1 MTEAHRV
8 AEAYREIERKLR
20 VPPGFALPDLT
31 AVDGV
36 MRVEPQSAFTMS
48 NTYYDTPDLRLFRWG
63 ITLRLRLGSP
73 DAGWHL
79 KLPVDSAAAGAR
91 DEIRAAVAEELP
103 AELANLVT
111 AFVREA
117 PLAPIATLTTQ
128 RTPLLLINAGGAT
141 RAEVVD
147 DTVTVLDGQRVTMS
161 FREIEVEALPSHD
174 GSLDEDLLDRVAHHL
189 IAAGAEPGTVSK
201 VGAALGPRALVPP
214 DIPELAWP
222 DAHDPAGDVVRAYL
236 ALHTRRL
243 VRADLRLRRDLPD
256 AVHQMRVSARRLRSG
271 LKVFRPLVDEDW
283 AGRLRDELGWMAS
296 GLGEARDTEVLQERL
311 DVHAETLGAEDAARA
326 RAVIDRVL
334 EARMVAA
341 AGAARAVVDS
351 PRYRALLADL
361 VDGVRRPPLTLQARL
376 PADDVLPPL
385 VAQAFRRLKRRI
397 AALDLDT
404 PSEQW
409 HSARIIAKQARYAA
423 DAVAPVLGSD
433 VGTLADQLADVTEI
447 LGHHQDS
454 YVAQATL
461 RDLSTQADPA
471 AAFALGRLLGVEEAA
486 EITDR
491 VTLLDMWP
499 RVRKAARQAQL
510 TRVTPQTDPPHPP
523 HSPHHGSR

>member
-1 MTEAHRV
+1 MTEAH
-8 AEAYREIERKLR
+8 REIERKLR

-31 AVDGV
+31 VIYGV
-36 MRVEPQSAFTMS
+36 TSVEPQPAFTMS

-63 ITLRLRLGSP
+63 ITLRLRQGSP

-79 KLPVDSAAAGAR
+79 KLPVDWAAAGAR
-91 DEIRAAVAEELP
+91 DEIRAPIAAELP
-103 AELANLVT
+103 DALANLVT

-117 PLAPIATLTTQ
+117 PLAPIATLITH
-128 RTPLLLINAGGAT
+128 RAPRLLVDAAGVA

-161 FREIEVEALPSHD
+161 FREIEVEALPSDD

-189 IAAGAEPGTVSK
+189 MAAGAEPGTVSK
-201 VGAALGPRALVPP
+201 VGAALGPRALAPP
-214 DIPELAWP
+214 DIPEWAWP

-271 LKVFRPLVDEDW
+271 LKVFRPLVDDEW
-283 AGRLRDELGWMAS
+283 AGRLREELGWMAS

-334 EARMVAA
+334 EERMVAA
-341 AGAARAVVDS
+341 AGAARAIVDS

-361 VDGVRRPPLTLQARL
+361 VDGVRRPPLTAQARL
-376 PADDVLPPL
+376 SADDVLPPL
-385 VAQAFRRLKRRI
+385 VARAFRKLKRRV

-409 HSARIIAKQARYAA
+409 HSARIVAKQARYAA
-423 DAVAPVLGSD
+423 DAVAPVLGAD
-433 VGTLADQLADVTEI
+433 VGTLADHLADVTEV

-461 RDLSTQADPA
+461 RGLSTQADPA

-486 EITDR
+486 EIADR
-491 VTLLDMWP
+491 VSLLAMWP
-499 RVRKAARQAQL
+499 RVRKAARQARL
-510 TRVTPQTDPPHPP
+510 TRVAPPD
-523 HSPHHGSR
+523 